1 VVGDPPG
8 RFDGSFHVAADHRF
22 LHARDTSE
30 VLVHVR
36 GDIHGRCRGF
46 GRLGLFG
53 RRLRCSTTAQN
64 EDSGKEEEDDEDE
77 DEDEWTKT

>member
-1 VVGDPPG
+1 
-8 RFDGSFHVAADHRF
+8 
-22 LHARDTSE
+22 